1 MLLLKSRDHTDQVL
15 QDLQNINGCEIL
27 MVGNDNVSPHNDSLW
42 LFSPLVRSIIG
53 SLRSVEGHQMIFPD
67 FSSQDIE
74 TALNAILKNNRDLL
88 VFSSTTRTLLETL
101 GIDLK
106 NIFLSEG
113 VVREEQVEI
122 KEKET

>member
-1 MLLLKSRDHTDQVL
+1 
-15 QDLQNINGCEIL
+15 
-27 MVGNDNVSPHNDSLW
+27 
-42 LFSPLVRSIIG
+42 
-53 SLRSVEGHQMIFPD
+53 MIFPD

-113 VVREEQVEI
+113 IVREEQVEI
-122 KEKET
+122 KEKETQIQIEKIKREDVDQLLLSSEYVE